1 MSTVDGKIKQYEN
14 KFKEL
19 KTAFEERAILQTAIT
34 VSRIMDDFENLGELF
49 YVLPF
54 NCRLILT
61 PAM

>member
-34 VSRIMDDFENLGELF
+34 VSRIMDDFENLSELF
-49 YVLPF
+49 CLPF
-54 NCRLILT
+54 NCRLILI
-61 PAM
+61 PAV